1 MRSIVRELCAEAGA
15 WLLRCFC
22 GLENSLR
29 GLSFPRKASSLLVG
43 PQSLLLCGLY
53 LQLSFSTLRC

>member
-1 MRSIVRELCAEAGA
+1 MRSIVRELCAEV
-15 WLLRCFC
+15 
-22 GLENSLR
+22 GLENPLR